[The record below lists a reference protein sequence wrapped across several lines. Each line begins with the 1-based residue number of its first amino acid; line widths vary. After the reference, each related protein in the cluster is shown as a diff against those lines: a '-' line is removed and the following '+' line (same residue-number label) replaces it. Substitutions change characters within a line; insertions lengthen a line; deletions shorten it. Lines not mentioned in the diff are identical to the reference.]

1 MPRPD
6 DLPTGWAAVDDAHP
20 GLLAAC
26 RERALAALAEQ
37 RLTEHFDPAG
47 DHAGALFHTIAT
59 DDPDRVTAAD
69 LLAVSTLGP
78 ALPVPLV
85 RQVLEDPAKAE
96 RIATSLRRIPTAAT
110 ITALSSDLLDA
121 MAALDTELRRT
132 PDATANR
139 WVFAAKVGARKRPE
153 LFPLRDRLVCTYL
166 AGSHDLRRSALGPFR
181 TDVQVFASLMS
192 DRDVRD
198 ALARHRAELG
208 AAATGVPDL
217 RLLDAALWLAALAHG
232 YGTRGWR

>member
-6 DLPTGWAAVDDAHP
+6 EHP
-20 GLLAAC
+20 GLLAAY

-37 RLTEHFDPAG
+37 SLAAHFDPAG
-47 DHAGALFHTIAT
+47 DHAGALFHTVPT

-85 RQVLEDPAKAE
+85 RQVLEDPAKDA
-96 RIATSLRRIPTAAT
+96 RIGAALRRIPATAT
-110 ITALSSDLLDA
+110 ITDLGGDRLDA
-121 MAALDTELRRT
+121 MAALDTELRQT

-139 WVFAAKVGARKRPE
+139 WVFAAKVGARKRPD
-153 LFPLRDRLVCTYL
+153 LFPLRDRLVLTYL
-166 AGSHDLRRSALGPFR
+166 AGSRDLRASALGPFR
-181 TDVQVFASLMS
+181 TDVRVFAHLMA
-192 DRDVRD
+192 DPAVR
-198 ALARHRAELG
+198 AAVARHRTDLG
-208 AAATGVPDL
+208 SAATDVPDL
-217 RLLDAALWLAALAHG
+217 RLLDAALWQAALAHG